1 MEPCYDYLEINIFDI
16 WQYERQCFLSSKTDQ
31 EHLQKLTSKIQ
42 NKIYS
47 HFENKK
53 PISVSKPNKIVE
65 PFTRREIQ
73 ESGEDKDN
81 FSRYINE
88 WNQRVDEGL
97 RVLVSLDYFLIKNC
111 FFEYN
116 YDIIVDA
123 KEEDFNYWFCLK
135 LRQYQSNPEKLYEFL
150 KYQFKL
156 NFNEEIKRF
165 KAFLNFIFIQGE
177 QVFFSKKFV
186 NIIEDWLKELRT
198 NNQKETPKTYY
209 LDIVRNQPNILNS
222 NSFFQKLFFDL
233 KKNKYVSDDTKY
245 DQFLL
250 IFKNNQLKQEEKIKW
265 TGTMKQ
271 LKKFIES
278 FCKEDVCSL
287 IHGVEKW
294 KVATYCFQRKLKDSW
309 IDITKYTIISES
321 SGSTE
326 STKEIEDMWEKLTQE
341 NK

>member
-31 EHLQKLTSKIQ
+31 EHMQKLTSKIQ

-47 HFENKK
+47 HYENKK
-53 PISVSKPNKIVE
+53 LISVSKSNKIVE
-65 PFTRREIQ
+65 PFTSRVLE
-73 ESGEDKDN
+73 ESGGDKDN
-81 FSRYINE
+81 FNRYINE
-88 WNQRVDEGL
+88 WNKRVTEGL
-97 RVLVSLDYFLIKNC
+97 SVLVALDYFLINDC

-156 NFNEEIKRF
+156 NFNEELKKF
-165 KAFLNFIFIQGE
+165 NVFLNFIFIQGE

-186 NIIEDWLKELRT
+186 NTIEDWLKELRT

-222 NSFFQKLFFDL
+222 NSFFQELFFEL

-265 TGTMKQ
+265 TGSMKQ
-271 LKKFIES
+271 LKIFIES
-278 FCKEDVCSL
+278 FCKKNVCSL
-287 IHGVEKW
+287 IDGIDKW
-294 KVATYCFQRKLKDSW
+294 KVATYCFQRKLKGNW
-309 IDITKYTIISES
+309 VDITEYTKISES
-321 SGSTE
+321 SGSME
-326 STKEIEDMWEKLTQE
+326 STIEIEKIGELITQI
-341 NK
+341 K

>member
-31 EHLQKLTSKIQ
+31 EHMQKLTSKIQ

-65 PFTRREIQ
+65 PFTRRVLE
-73 ESGEDKDN
+73 ESGGDKDN
-81 FSRYINE
+81 FNRYINE
-88 WNQRVDEGL
+88 WNKRVTEGL
-97 RVLVSLDYFLIKNC
+97 RVLVALDYFLIKDC

-123 KEEDFNYWFCLK
+123 KEEDFKYWFCLK
-135 LRQYQSNPEKLYEFL
+135 LSQYQLNNDKLTDFL
-150 KYQFKL
+150 EYQYKL
-156 NFNEEIKRF
+156 NFNEDLKKF
-165 KAFLNFIFIQGE
+165 KVFLKFSFIQQE
-177 QVFFSKKFV
+177 NVLFTQKFV
-186 NIIEDWLKELRT
+186 ETILEWTKGLRSD
-198 NNQKETPKTYY
+198 NPKETPKTYY

-222 NSFFQKLFFDL
+222 NLFFQELFFKL

-271 LKKFIES
+271 LKTFIES
-278 FCKEDVCSL
+278 FCKQDICSL
-287 IHGVEKW
+287 IEGVEKW
-294 KVATYCFQRKLKDSW
+294 KVATYCFQRKFKGNW
-309 IDITKYTIISES
+309 IDIPNYKTISES
-321 SGSTE
+321 SGSIE
-326 STKEIEDMWEKLTQE
+326 STKEIEEMWE
-341 NK
+341 

>member
-1 MEPCYDYLEINIFDI
+1 MEPCYDYLEINTFDI
-16 WQYERQCFLSSKTDQ
+16 WQYERQCFLVSKTDQ
-31 EHLQKLTSKIQ
+31 EHMQKLTSKIQ

-47 HFENKK
+47 HYENKK

-65 PFTRREIQ
+65 PFTRRVIQ
-73 ESGEDKDN
+73 ESVVYKDN

-88 WNQRVDEGL
+88 WNKRVNEGL
-97 RVLVSLDYFLIKNC
+97 RVLVSLDYFLIKDC

-123 KEEDFNYWFCLK
+123 KEEDFKYWFCLK
-135 LRQYQSNPEKLYEFL
+135 LVQYQLNTDKLTDFL
-150 KYQFKL
+150 EYQFKL
-156 NFNEEIKRF
+156 NFNEDLKKF
-165 KAFLNFIFIQGE
+165 KVFLKFSFIQQE
-177 QVFFSKKFV
+177 NVLFTQKFV
-186 NIIEDWLKELRT
+186 ETILEWTKGLRSDK
-198 NNQKETPKTYY
+198 QKETPKTYY

-222 NSFFQKLFFDL
+222 NSFFQELFFEL

-278 FCKEDVCSL
+278 FCKQDICSL
-287 IHGVEKW
+287 IEGIEKW
-294 KVATYCFQRKLKDSW
+294 KVATYCFQRKFKGNW
-309 IDITKYTIISES
+309 VDITECKIISES
-321 SGSTE
+321 SGSIE
-326 STKEIEDMWEKLTQE
+326 STIEIEKIGELITQI
-341 NK
+341 K